1 MCGVMPSTF
10 GPYGDPL
17 ARTPHIDSL
26 ARDGIIFDRAY
37 TQPVCAPSRS
47 TIITGRYASA
57 MGTQHMRSD
66 QPLPEGVR
74 FFPELLREAGY
85 FCTNNAKTDYNTRT
99 SWDHAWDENGKTAHW
114 RHREEVIT
122 HPPQPVLCVMALDA
136 LTRLD
141 REIPTSLAP
150 TLGQLAGS
158 SEIGGMGS
166 GFSYDFFLSRLSR
179 HLLKF
184 YGYHG
189 LFRNLQQEQRAEAHE
204 E

>member
-1 MCGVMPSTF
+1 VVQIAATEACLRRGEN
-10 GPYGDPL
+10 PL
-17 ARTPHIDSL
+17 AL
-26 ARDGIIFDRAY
+26 QVF
-37 TQPVCAPSRS
+37 
-47 TIITGRYASA
+47 
-57 MGTQHMRSD
+57 
-66 QPLPEGVR
+66 
-74 FFPELLREAGY
+74 
-85 FCTNNAKTDYNTRT
+85 
-99 SWDHAWDENGKTAHW
+99 
-114 RHREEVIT
+114 EEVIT

-136 LTRLD
+136 FTRLD